1 MRWLKSPRYIKYEV
15 RTNDDLM
22 SQILILKHWVIY
34 YAPASCSNHGPYSV
48 LDFDASIP
56 TWDMSREYVYWKFGE
71 PFVFFFLI
79 FFSMINIILLRKK
92 VGVDAVS
99 PLRWGEIFQGKHVI
113 TCLSLARIKK
123 GFLCTFLV
131 SNLKSSFKGQDLS
144 TYIKCGPV
152 ISKK

>member
-22 SQILILKHWVIY
+22 SQILILKHWVSY

-123 GFLCTFLV
+123 RVFVYFF
-131 SNLKSSFKGQDLS
+131 SFKPQEFIQRAGSL
-144 TYIKCGPV
+144 YVHKMCACYW
-152 ISKK
+152 